1 MCRERG
7 KTMKF
12 TIVAYPSKFSDTG
25 FNYLLIRVKDGATV
39 GMIDECAVDDMKK
52 ILGMN
57 SAEEVKISI
66 NSRQLRIPF
75 PDINTKVEE

>member
-1 MCRERG
+1 MCRERD

-39 GMIDECAVDDMKK
+39 GMIDECAVNDMKK
-52 ILGMN
+52 ILGMDP
-57 SAEEVKISI
+57 VKEITMEI
-66 NSRQLRIPF
+66 DAGQLRIPF
-75 PDINTKVEE
+75 PNIKVEE